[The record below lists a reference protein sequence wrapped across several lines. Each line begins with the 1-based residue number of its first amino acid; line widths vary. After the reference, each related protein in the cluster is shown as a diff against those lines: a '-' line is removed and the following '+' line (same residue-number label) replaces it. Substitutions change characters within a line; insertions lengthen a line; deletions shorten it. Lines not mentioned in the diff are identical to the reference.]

1 MDTCLPG
8 RSAPDIYVDLCKNGS
23 CQERNT
29 SSSSLGQSQMRVQ
42 LKVLAGAV
50 SFPTRLISIT
60 SRQKTSHGLKESG
73 CWVHMTSQVP
83 EGRGEDEEPGSWRVL
98 GQVVSRSPLNQAEQ
112 PQSW

>member
-73 CWVHMTSQVP
+73 
-83 EGRGEDEEPGSWRVL
+83 
-98 GQVVSRSPLNQAEQ
+98 SR
-112 PQSW
+112 

>member
-1 MDTCLPG
+1 MD
-8 RSAPDIYVDLCKNGS
+8 
-23 CQERNT
+23 QERNT

-50 SFPTRLISIT
+50 SFPTRLIISIT

-73 CWVHMTSQVP
+73 SRKVHMTSQVP
-83 EGRGEDEEPGSWRVL
+83 EGRGEDEEPGSRRVL